1 MVKRKSF
8 KLLYNALREGI
19 LIFPK
24 KQLTLPLILVCASG
38 GARIQEGRVNSM
50 LQSTPTLSTTEAKYM
65 ATVEVAKEALWLTGL
80 VKELGLK
87 QEGLELNCD
96 NQSSIHLANNQVY
109 YARTKHI
116 DVWYHTIRERIEE
129 GKLNLIKVHA
139 ENNAADML
147 AKPVST
153 QKFKHCLSL
162 INLLHC

>member
-1 MVKRKSF
+1 
-8 KLLYNALREGI
+8 
-19 LIFPK
+19 
-24 KQLTLPLILVCASG
+24 
-38 GARIQEGRVNSM
+38 M
-50 LQSTPTLSTTEAKYM
+50 LQSTPTLSTTEANYM
-65 ATVEVAKEALWLTGL
+65 ATVDAAKEALWLTGL

-96 NQSSIHLANNQVY
+96 NQSSIHLAKNQVY

-116 DVWYHTIRERIEE
+116 DVWYHTIREQIEE

>member
-1 MVKRKSF
+1 
-8 KLLYNALREGI
+8 
-19 LIFPK
+19 
-24 KQLTLPLILVCASG
+24 VCASG

-96 NQSSIHLANNQVY
+96 NQSSIHLAKNQVY
-109 YARTKHI
+109 HARTKHI

-139 ENNAADML
+139 ENNAADVL

>member
-1 MVKRKSF
+1 LVKRKSF

-38 GARIQEGRVNSM
+38 GARIHEGRVNSM

-87 QEGLELNCD
+87 
-96 NQSSIHLANNQVY
+96 
-109 YARTKHI
+109 
-116 DVWYHTIRERIEE
+116 
-129 GKLNLIKVHA
+129 
-139 ENNAADML
+139 
-147 AKPVST
+147 
-153 QKFKHCLSL
+153 
-162 INLLHC
+162 